1 MNLRERI
8 KILLKEELNKEELIK
23 QVINVNLL
31 NNKMFC
37 GVEVTHPKDR
47 TSIDNNV
54 KFEKY
59 KIKVFFLSGP
69 KTDYWPKTESIKL
82 KQIDI
87 MNQIED
93 LIESYFGIYVDTY
106 SVSVTHCNNK

>member
-8 KILLKEELNKEELIK
+8 KILLKEELSKEKLIK

-31 NNKMFC
+31 NNEMFC
-37 GVEVTHPKDR
+37 GVEVIHPKDR
-47 TSIDNNV
+47 TSIDNDAR
-54 KFEKY
+54 FERY

-69 KTDYWPKTESIKL
+69 KTDYWPKTELIKL